1 MPRFSVLARAL
12 ENESSKFNSYKG
24 ELSTYSSKIDTI
36 KNSLP
41 IHGDAANQIK
51 AVLSKS
57 KNNVAHM
64 SDAAQSLSQ
73 SLKNVCALYVGV
85 EKSTDSSQINDTLG
99 SSGESSV
106 TSFSAFFSGMW
117 EWIKNIFKDDNKVPS
132 YEVDSIVFDDDG
144 SYGGNQGAARFL
156 DENSEEREKIEEIIK
171 RNLADCDIP
180 NDMNFSKYLQKMNT
194 EGCGYVALANSVF
207 AYYQGREQD
216 FENAFGYSM
225 YNKKG
230 DLNYNLL
237 IADIYSSTDNR
248 ESGTYDKY
256 ADYNSAI
263 DGDKEDYDPWNDNT
277 GKGSYD
283 NKKQEYLDMFLS
295 NKGVKS
301 KTKYLW
307 KNTMTATELKK
318 HTENGESVILFYKNG
333 NIYYQ
338 NGNPKQFIGSDIGH
352 TMVVTGITEDE
363 KYIVSSWG
371 KKYIVDP
378 NEGYCSLSTVKY
390 SDK

>member
-24 ELSTYSSKIDTI
+24 ELSTYSSKINTI

-64 SDAAQSLSQ
+64 SDAAQSLSL

-85 EKSTDSSQINDTLG
+85 EKNTDSSQINDTSG

-106 TSFSAFFSGMW
+106 TSFSAFFSSMW
-117 EWIKNIFKDDNKVPS
+117 EWIKNFFKDDKKVPI

-144 SYGGNQGAARFL
+144 SYGGDQGAAKNL
-156 DENSEEREKIEEIIK
+156 KKNSEERKEIEEIVK
-171 RNLADCDIP
+171 RNMADCDIP
-180 NDMNFSKYLQKMNT
+180 DDMDFSKYLKKMNN

-207 AYYQGREQD
+207 VYYQGREQD

-237 IADIYSSTDNR
+237 IADIYSSMDNR
-248 ESGTYDKY
+248 SGGKYDKY

-263 DGDKEDYDPWNDNT
+263 DGDKENYDPWNDAS
-277 GKGSYD
+277 GRGSDPD
-283 NKKQEYLDMFLS
+283 NYQEYLDSFMFD
-295 NKGVKS
+295 KGVNS
-301 KTKYLW
+301 KVTFLGTD
-307 KNTMTATELKK
+307 TMNADELKD
-318 HTENGESVILFYKNG
+318 HTTNRESVLLGFFDG
-333 NIYYQ
+333 NIYYE
-338 NGNPKQFIGSDIGH
+338 NGKVAQYIDGGH
-352 TMVVTGITEDE
+352 GMIVTGITEDG

-371 KKYIVDP
+371 GKYIIDP
-378 NEGYCSLSTVKY
+378 NDGKCELYTIKY

>member
-24 ELSTYSSKIDTI
+24 ELSTYSSKINTI

-64 SDAAQSLSQ
+64 SDVAQSLSQ
-73 SLKNVCALYVGV
+73 SLKNVYALYVGV
-85 EKSTDSSQINDTLG
+85 EKNTDSSQINDTLG
-99 SSGESSV
+99 SSGEISGNI
-106 TSFSAFFSGMW
+106 FGGFFSGMW
-117 EWIKNIFKDDNKVPS
+117 EWIKNFFKDDNKVPS

-156 DENSEEREKIEEIIK
+156 DENSEERKEIEEIVK
-171 RNLADCDIP
+171 RNMADCDMP

-207 AYYQGREQD
+207 VYYQGREQD

-237 IADIYSSTDNR
+237 IADIYSSMDNR
-248 ESGTYDKY
+248 SGGKYDKY

-263 DGDKEDYDPWNDNT
+263 DGDKENYDPWNDAS
-277 GKGSYD
+277 GRGSDPD
-283 NKKQEYLDMFLS
+283 NYQEYLDSFMFD
-295 NKGVKS
+295 KGVNS
-301 KTKYLW
+301 KVTFLGTD
-307 KNTMTATELKK
+307 TMNADELKD
-318 HTENGESVILFYKNG
+318 HTTNRESVLLGFFDG
-333 NIYYQ
+333 NIYYE
-338 NGNPKQFIGSDIGH
+338 NGKVAQYIDGGH
-352 TMVVTGITEDE
+352 GMIVTGITEDG

-371 KKYIVDP
+371 GKYIIDP
-378 NEGYCSLSTVKY
+378 KDGKCELYTIKY
-390 SDK
+390 SNK

>member
-24 ELSTYSSKIDTI
+24 ELSTYSSKINTI

-85 EKSTDSSQINDTLG
+85 EKNTDSSQINDTLG
-99 SSGESSV
+99 SSGEISGNI
-106 TSFSAFFSGMW
+106 FGGFFSSMW
-117 EWIKNIFKDDNKVPS
+117 EWIKNFFKDDKKVPI

-144 SYGGNQGAARFL
+144 SYGGDQGAAKNL
-156 DENSEEREKIEEIIK
+156 KKNSEERKEIEEIVK
-171 RNLADCDIP
+171 RNMADCDMP
-180 NDMNFSKYLQKMNT
+180 NDMNFSKYLQKMNN
-194 EGCGYVALANSVF
+194 EGCGYVALVNTIFV
-207 AYYQGREQD
+207 YYQGREQD
-216 FENAFGYSM
+216 FEKTFGYSM
-225 YNKKG
+225 YNQKG

-248 ESGTYDKY
+248 ENGRYNKY
-256 ADYNSAI
+256 GDYNRKE
-263 DGDKEDYDPWNDNT
+263 DGSRKDYDPWNDNT
-277 GKGSYD
+277 GNGSNA
-283 NKKQEYLDMFLS
+283 NKMQDCLDIFLS
-295 NKGVKS
+295 DKGFKS
-301 KTKYLW
+301 KVNHIWTG
-307 KNTMTATELKK
+307 TMTASKLKDYTMK
-318 HTENGESVILFYKNG
+318 GESVLLSYSNG
-333 NIYYQ
+333 NIYEL
-338 NGNPKQFIGSDIGH
+338 NGKLHQHIGSH
-352 TMVVTGITEDE
+352 RMVITGITEDG

-371 KKYIVDP
+371 EKFIIDP
-378 NEGYCSLSTVKY
+378 KEGNCRLYTVKY

>member
-24 ELSTYSSKIDTI
+24 ELSTYSSKINTI

-64 SDAAQSLSQ
+64 SDAAKSLSL

-85 EKSTDSSQINDTLG
+85 EKNTDSSQINDTSG

-106 TSFSAFFSGMW
+106 TSFSAFFSSMW
-117 EWIKNIFKDDNKVPS
+117 EWIKNFFKDDKKVPI

-144 SYGGNQGAARFL
+144 SYGGDQGAAKNL
-156 DENSEEREKIEEIIK
+156 KKNSEERKEIEEIVK
-171 RNLADCDIP
+171 RNMADCDIP
-180 NDMNFSKYLQKMNT
+180 DDMDFSKYLKKMNN

-207 AYYQGREQD
+207 VYYQGREQD

-237 IADIYSSTDNR
+237 IADIYSSMDNR
-248 ESGTYDKY
+248 SGGKYDKY

-263 DGDKEDYDPWNDNT
+263 DGDKENYDPWNDAS
-277 GKGSYD
+277 GRGSDPD
-283 NKKQEYLDMFLS
+283 NYQEYLDSFMFD
-295 NKGVKS
+295 KGVNS
-301 KTKYLW
+301 KVTFLGTD
-307 KNTMTATELKK
+307 TMNADELKD
-318 HTENGESVILFYKNG
+318 HTTNRESVLLGFFDG
-333 NIYYQ
+333 NIYYE
-338 NGNPKQFIGSDIGH
+338 NGKVAQYIDGGH
-352 TMVVTGITEDE
+352 GMIVTGITEDG

-371 KKYIVDP
+371 GKYIIDP
-378 NEGYCSLSTVKY
+378 NDGKCELYTIKY

>member
-24 ELSTYSSKIDTI
+24 ELSTYSSKINTI

-41 IHGDAANQIK
+41 IHGDAANQVK

-85 EKSTDSSQINDTLG
+85 EKNTDSSQINDTLG
-99 SSGESSV
+99 SSGEISGNI
-106 TSFSAFFSGMW
+106 FGGFFSSMW
-117 EWIKNIFKDDNKVPS
+117 EWIKNFFKDDNKVPS

-207 AYYQGREQD
+207 VYYQGREQD

-237 IADIYSSTDNR
+237 IADIYSSMDNR
-248 ESGTYDKY
+248 SGGKYDKY

-263 DGDKEDYDPWNDNT
+263 DGDKENYDPWNDAS
-277 GKGSYD
+277 GRGSDPD
-283 NKKQEYLDMFLS
+283 NYQEYLDSFMFD
-295 NKGVKS
+295 KGVNS
-301 KTKYLW
+301 KVTFLGTD
-307 KNTMTATELKK
+307 TMNADELKD
-318 HTENGESVILFYKNG
+318 HTTNRESVLLGFFDG
-333 NIYYQ
+333 NIYYE
-338 NGNPKQFIGSDIGH
+338 NGKVAQYIDGGH
-352 TMVVTGITEDE
+352 GMIVTGITEDG

-371 KKYIVDP
+371 GKYIIDP
-378 NEGYCSLSTVKY
+378 KDGKCELYTIKY

>member
-24 ELSTYSSKIDTI
+24 ELSTYSSKINTI

-64 SDAAQSLSQ
+64 SDAAQSLSL

-85 EKSTDSSQINDTLG
+85 EKNTDSSQINDTSG

-106 TSFSAFFSGMW
+106 TSFSAFFSSMW
-117 EWIKNIFKDDNKVPS
+117 EWIKNIFKDDKKVPI

-144 SYGGNQGAARFL
+144 SYGGDQGAAKNL
-156 DENSEEREKIEEIIK
+156 KKNSEERKEIEEIVK
-171 RNLADCDIP
+171 RNMADCDMP
-180 NDMNFSKYLQKMNT
+180 NDMDFSKYLKKMNT

-207 AYYQGREQD
+207 VYYQGREQD
-216 FENAFGYSM
+216 FEKTFGYSM

-256 ADYNSAI
+256 GDYNSAI
-263 DGDKEDYDPWNDNT
+263 DGDKENYDPWNDNT
-277 GKGSYD
+277 GEGSYEGLRQ
-283 NKKQEYLDMFLS
+283 NYLDMFLS
-295 NKGVKS
+295 DKGVNS
-301 KTKYLW
+301 KVEYLQT
-307 KNTMTATELKK
+307 NNITVEELKS
-318 HTENGESVILFYKNG
+318 HTANRGSVIVTIWESNIYRENGKLQQY
-333 NIYYQ
+333 
-338 NGNPKQFIGSDIGH
+338 IGKAPAH
-352 TMVVTGITEDE
+352 TMVVTGITEDG

-371 KKYIVDP
+371 EKYIIDP
-378 NEGYCSLSTVKY
+378 NEGHCILSTVKY

>member
-24 ELSTYSSKIDTI
+24 ELSTYSSKINTI

-64 SDAAQSLSQ
+64 SDAAKSLSL

-85 EKSTDSSQINDTLG
+85 EKNTDSSQINDTSG

-106 TSFSAFFSGMW
+106 TSFSAFFSSMW
-117 EWIKNIFKDDNKVPS
+117 EWIKNFFKDDKKVPI

-144 SYGGNQGAARFL
+144 SYGGDQGAAKNL
-156 DENSEEREKIEEIIK
+156 KKNSEERKEIEEIVK
-171 RNLADCDIP
+171 RNMADCDIP
-180 NDMNFSKYLQKMNT
+180 DDMDFSKYLKKMNN

-207 AYYQGREQD
+207 VYYQGREQD

-237 IADIYSSTDNR
+237 IADIYSSMDNR
-248 ESGTYDKY
+248 SGGKYDKY

-263 DGDKEDYDPWNDNT
+263 DGDKENYDPWNDAS
-277 GKGSYD
+277 GRGSDPD
-283 NKKQEYLDMFLS
+283 NYQEYLDSFMFD
-295 NKGVKS
+295 KGVNS
-301 KTKYLW
+301 KVTFLGTD
-307 KNTMTATELKK
+307 TMNADELKD
-318 HTENGESVILFYKNG
+318 HTTNRESVLLGFFDG
-333 NIYYQ
+333 NIYYE
-338 NGNPKQFIGSDIGH
+338 NGKVAQYIDGGH
-352 TMVVTGITEDE
+352 GMIVTGITEDG

-371 KKYIVDP
+371 EKYIIDP
-378 NEGYCSLSTVKY
+378 KEGNCRLYTVKY

>member
-24 ELSTYSSKIDTI
+24 ELSTYSSKINTI
-36 KNSLP
+36 KNCLP

-85 EKSTDSSQINDTLG
+85 EKNTDSSQINDTLG
-99 SSGESSV
+99 SSGEISGNI
-106 TSFSAFFSGMW
+106 FGGFFSSMW
-117 EWIKNIFKDDNKVPS
+117 EWIKNFFKDDNKVPS

-207 AYYQGREQD
+207 VYYQGREQD

-237 IADIYSSTDNR
+237 IADIYSSMDNR
-248 ESGTYDKY
+248 SGGKYDKY

-263 DGDKEDYDPWNDNT
+263 DGDKENYDPWNDAS
-277 GKGSYD
+277 GRGSDPD
-283 NKKQEYLDMFLS
+283 NYQEYLDSFMFD
-295 NKGVKS
+295 KGVNS
-301 KTKYLW
+301 KVTFLGTD
-307 KNTMTATELKK
+307 TMNADELKD
-318 HTENGESVILFYKNG
+318 HTTNRESVLLGFFDG
-333 NIYYQ
+333 NIYYE
-338 NGNPKQFIGSDIGH
+338 NGKVAQYIDGGH
-352 TMVVTGITEDE
+352 GMIVTGITEDG

-371 KKYIVDP
+371 GKYIIDP
-378 NEGYCSLSTVKY
+378 KDGKCELYTIKY
-390 SDK
+390 SNK

>member
-24 ELSTYSSKIDTI
+24 ELSTYSSKINTI

-85 EKSTDSSQINDTLG
+85 EKNTDSSQINDTSG

-117 EWIKNIFKDDNKVPS
+117 EWIKNFFKDDKKVPI

-144 SYGGNQGAARFL
+144 SYGGDQGAARFL

-207 AYYQGREQD
+207 VYYQGREQD

-237 IADIYSSTDNR
+237 IADIYSSMDNR
-248 ESGTYDKY
+248 SGGKYDKY

-263 DGDKEDYDPWNDNT
+263 DGDKENYDPWNDAS
-277 GKGSYD
+277 GRGSDPD
-283 NKKQEYLDMFLS
+283 NYQEYLDSFMFD
-295 NKGVKS
+295 KGVNS
-301 KTKYLW
+301 KVTFLGTD
-307 KNTMTATELKK
+307 TMNADELKD
-318 HTENGESVILFYKNG
+318 HTTNRESVLLGFFDG
-333 NIYYQ
+333 NIYYE
-338 NGNPKQFIGSDIGH
+338 NGKVAQYIDGGH
-352 TMVVTGITEDE
+352 GMIVTGITEDG

-371 KKYIVDP
+371 GKYIIDP
-378 NEGYCSLSTVKY
+378 KDGKCELYTIKY

>member
-24 ELSTYSSKIDTI
+24 ELSTYSSKINTI

-64 SDAAQSLSQ
+64 SDAAKSLSL

-85 EKSTDSSQINDTLG
+85 EKNTDSSQINDTSG

-106 TSFSAFFSGMW
+106 TSFSAFFSSMW
-117 EWIKNIFKDDNKVPS
+117 DWIKNFFKDDKKVPI

-144 SYGGNQGAARFL
+144 SYGGDQGAAKNL
-156 DENSEEREKIEEIIK
+156 KKNSEERKEIEEIVK
-171 RNLADCDIP
+171 RNMADCDIP
-180 NDMNFSKYLQKMNT
+180 DDMDFSKYLKKMNN

-207 AYYQGREQD
+207 VYYQGREQD

-237 IADIYSSTDNR
+237 IADIYSSMDNR
-248 ESGTYDKY
+248 SGGKYDKY

-263 DGDKEDYDPWNDNT
+263 DGDKENYDPWNDAS
-277 GKGSYD
+277 GRGSDPD
-283 NKKQEYLDMFLS
+283 NYQEYLDSFMFD
-295 NKGVKS
+295 KGVNS
-301 KTKYLW
+301 KVTFLGTD
-307 KNTMTATELKK
+307 TMNADELKD
-318 HTENGESVILFYKNG
+318 HTTNRESVLLGFFDG
-333 NIYYQ
+333 NIYYE
-338 NGNPKQFIGSDIGH
+338 NGKVAQYIDGGH
-352 TMVVTGITEDE
+352 GMIVTGITEDG

-371 KKYIVDP
+371 EKYIIDP
-378 NEGYCSLSTVKY
+378 KEGNCRLYTVKY

>member
-24 ELSTYSSKIDTI
+24 ELSTYSSKINTI

-64 SDAAQSLSQ
+64 SDAAQSLSL

-85 EKSTDSSQINDTLG
+85 EKNTDSSQINDTLG

-117 EWIKNIFKDDNKVPS
+117 EWIKNIFKDDKKVPI
-132 YEVDSIVFDDDG
+132 YEVDSMVFDDDG
-144 SYGGNQGAARFL
+144 SYGGDQGAAKNL
-156 DENSEEREKIEEIIK
+156 KKNSEERKEIEEIVK
-171 RNLADCDIP
+171 RNMADCDMP
-180 NDMNFSKYLQKMNT
+180 NDMDFSKYLKKMNT

-207 AYYQGREQD
+207 VYYQGREQD
-216 FENAFGYSM
+216 FEKTFGYSM

-256 ADYNSAI
+256 GDYNSAI
-263 DGDKEDYDPWNDNT
+263 DGDKENYDPWNDAS
-277 GKGSYD
+277 GRGSDPD
-283 NKKQEYLDMFLS
+283 NYQEYLDSFMFD
-295 NKGVKS
+295 KGVNS
-301 KTKYLW
+301 KVTFLGTD
-307 KNTMTATELKK
+307 TMNADELKD
-318 HTENGESVILFYKNG
+318 HTTNRESVLLGFFDG
-333 NIYYQ
+333 NIYYE
-338 NGNPKQFIGSDIGH
+338 NGKVAQYIDGGH
-352 TMVVTGITEDE
+352 GMIVTGITEDG

-371 KKYIVDP
+371 EKYIIDP
-378 NEGYCSLSTVKY
+378 KEGNCRLYTVKY

>member
-24 ELSTYSSKIDTI
+24 ELSTYSSKINTI

-85 EKSTDSSQINDTLG
+85 EKNTDSSQINDTLG
-99 SSGESSV
+99 SSGEISGNI
-106 TSFSAFFSGMW
+106 FGGFFSSMW
-117 EWIKNIFKDDNKVPS
+117 EWIKNFFKDDNKVPS

-144 SYGGNQGAARFL
+144 SYGGDQGAAKNL
-156 DENSEEREKIEEIIK
+156 KKNSEERKEIEEIVK
-171 RNLADCDIP
+171 RNMADCDIP
-180 NDMNFSKYLQKMNT
+180 DDMDFSKYLKKMNT

-207 AYYQGREQD
+207 VYYQGREQD

-237 IADIYSSTDNR
+237 IADIYSSMDNR
-248 ESGTYDKY
+248 SGGKYDKY

-263 DGDKEDYDPWNDNT
+263 DGDKENYDPWNDAS
-277 GKGSYD
+277 GRGSDPD
-283 NKKQEYLDMFLS
+283 NYQEYLDSFMFD
-295 NKGVKS
+295 KGVNS
-301 KTKYLW
+301 KVTFLGTD
-307 KNTMTATELKK
+307 TMDADELKD
-318 HTENGESVILFYKNG
+318 HTTNRESVLLGFFDG
-333 NIYYQ
+333 NIYYE
-338 NGNPKQFIGSDIGH
+338 NGKVAQYIDGGH
-352 TMVVTGITEDE
+352 GMIVTGITEDG

-371 KKYIVDP
+371 GKYIIDP
-378 NEGYCSLSTVKY
+378 NDGKCELYTIKY

>member
-24 ELSTYSSKIDTI
+24 ELSTYSSKINTI
-36 KNSLP
+36 KNGLP

-85 EKSTDSSQINDTLG
+85 EKNTDSSQINDTLG

-156 DENSEEREKIEEIIK
+156 DENSEERKEIEEIIK
-171 RNLADCDIP
+171 RNLADCGIP

-207 AYYQGREQD
+207 VYYQGREQD
-216 FENAFGYSM
+216 FEKAFGYSM

-263 DGDKEDYDPWNDNT
+263 DGDKENYDPWNDAS
-277 GKGSYD
+277 GRGSDPD
-283 NKKQEYLDMFLS
+283 NYQEYLDSFMFD
-295 NKGVKS
+295 KGVNS
-301 KTKYLW
+301 KVTFLGTD
-307 KNTMTATELKK
+307 TMNADELKD
-318 HTENGESVILFYKNG
+318 HTTNRESVLLGFFDG
-333 NIYYQ
+333 NIYYE
-338 NGNPKQFIGSDIGH
+338 NGKVAQYIDGGH
-352 TMVVTGITEDE
+352 GMIVTGITEDG

-371 KKYIVDP
+371 GKYIIDP
-378 NEGYCSLSTVKY
+378 NDGKCELYTIKY

>member
-24 ELSTYSSKIDTI
+24 ELSTYSSKINTI

-64 SDAAQSLSQ
+64 SDVAQSLSQ
-73 SLKNVCALYVGV
+73 SLKNVYALYVGV
-85 EKSTDSSQINDTLG
+85 EKNTDSSQINDTLG
-99 SSGESSV
+99 SSGEISGNI
-106 TSFSAFFSGMW
+106 FGGFFSGMW
-117 EWIKNIFKDDNKVPS
+117 EWIKNFFKDDNKVPS

-156 DENSEEREKIEEIIK
+156 DENSEERKEIEEIVK
-171 RNLADCDIP
+171 RNMADCDMP
-180 NDMNFSKYLQKMNT
+180 NDMNFSKYLQKMNN

-207 AYYQGREQD
+207 VYYQGREQD

-237 IADIYSSTDNR
+237 IADIYSSMDNR
-248 ESGTYDKY
+248 SGGKYDKY

-263 DGDKEDYDPWNDNT
+263 DGDKENYDPWNDAS
-277 GKGSYD
+277 GRGSDPD
-283 NKKQEYLDMFLS
+283 NYQEYLDSFMFD
-295 NKGVKS
+295 KGVNS
-301 KTKYLW
+301 KVTFLGTD
-307 KNTMTATELKK
+307 TMNADELKD
-318 HTENGESVILFYKNG
+318 HTTNRESVLLGFFDG
-333 NIYYQ
+333 NIYYE
-338 NGNPKQFIGSDIGH
+338 NGKVAQYIDGGH
-352 TMVVTGITEDE
+352 GMIVTGITEDG

-371 KKYIVDP
+371 GKYIIDP
-378 NEGYCSLSTVKY
+378 KDGKCELYTIKY